1 MSSTSFCTRASL
13 SRRVAA
19 IAVLSLVMHAFH
31 SRTYAAD
38 TISEAIASARASQAR
53 IQMSNNMREILIALC
68 NYEVANGSYPPAI
81 IYGPDGKP
89 WHSWRI
95 LIAPYLDG
103 GIEAARDYDFSQPWD
118 SKANL
123 KAASKGIPA
132 FHNPIGKDAKPGLAG
147 YALLVSNA
155 GMFDPAGMR
164 MQSADDKSVLRGAG
178 KKLSD
183 CLDGTSNTFC
193 LVPVVPEKRVFWTE
207 PADVSVDDAKSAAAA
222 GVLFFPQETA
232 DETAYSYAGRCDG
245 AVISFPATLDPKL
258 LRAMTSRRGFEVYD
272 QDSWVLREP

>member
-1 MSSTSFCTRASL
+1 MGSTSFCTRASL
-13 SRRVAA
+13 SRRVAG
-19 IAVLSLVMHAFH
+19 IAALSLVVHAFH
-31 SRTYAAD
+31 SKTYAAD
-38 TISEAIASARASQAR
+38 TISEAIASVRASEAK
-53 IQMSNNMREILIALC
+53 IKLSNGMREILIALV
-68 NYEVANGSYPPAI
+68 NYEAAKGSYPPAI

-103 GIEAARDYDFSQPWD
+103 GIEAARNYDFSKPWD

-132 FHNPIGKDAKPGLAG
+132 FHSPVGEDAKPGLAG
-147 YALLVSNA
+147 YALLVSKA
-155 GMFDPAGMR
+155 GMFDPAGLR
-164 MQSADDKSVLRGAG
+164 MQSADDKSVLIGGGR
-178 KKLSD
+178 KITD

-207 PADVSVDDAKSAAAA
+207 PVDVSFDDAKSAAAA
-222 GVLFFPQETA
+222 GVLFFPRETA
-232 DETAYSYAGRCDG
+232 DQPAYSYAGRCDG
-245 AVISFPATLDPKL
+245 AVMSFPATLGPQL
-258 LRAMTSRRGFEVYD
+258 LRAMTSRGGLEVYD

>member
-1 MSSTSFCTRASL
+1 MDSTSFWTRASL
-13 SRRVAA
+13 SRRIAAVAA
-19 IAVLSLVMHAFH
+19 LSLVVHAFH

-38 TISEAIASARASQAR
+38 TISEAIASARNSEAR
-53 IQMSNNMREILIALC
+53 IKLSNNMREILLALL
-68 NYEVANGSYPPAI
+68 NYEAANGAYPPAI

-103 GIEAARDYDFSQPWD
+103 GIEAYKNYDFSQPWD

-155 GMFDPAGMR
+155 GMFDPRGVR
-164 MQSADDKSVLRGAG
+164 MQAADDKSVLRGG
-178 KKLSD
+178 GRKITD

-193 LVPVVPEKRVFWTE
+193 LVPLVPEKRVFWTE
-207 PADVSVDDAKSAAAA
+207 PADVSFDNAESAAAA
-222 GVLFFPQETA
+222 GVLFFPETA
-232 DETAYSYAGRCDG
+232 DQPAYSSAGRCDG
-245 AVISFPATLDPKL
+245 AVMSFPATLGPQL
-258 LRAMTSRRGFEVYD
+258 LRAMTSRGGSEVYD